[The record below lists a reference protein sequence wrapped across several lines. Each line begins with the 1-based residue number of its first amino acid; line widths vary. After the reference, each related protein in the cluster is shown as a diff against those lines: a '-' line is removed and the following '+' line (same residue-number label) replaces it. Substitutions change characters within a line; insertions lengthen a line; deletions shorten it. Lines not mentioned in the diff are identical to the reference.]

1 MRINYEKLTIKP
13 KVFGTIFGLC
23 LLAMIF
29 LMVTFL
35 WVPIG
40 NYIKN
45 FLPSFLSLFYAVAT
59 LFAFGVLVKIFSLFV
74 TMFFV
79 KDKMNKLR
87 SMNETL
93 SYLLLSSLAGAAFTA
108 FQPFFSLELFLNDEP
123 YNPDNM
129 ISIALFSLG
138 NYFIENS
145 YFLYFSG
152 ASLIA
157 FLFFRFY
164 LLKNKIVLELKLE
177 TREIEFSEKE
187 KFYLSL
193 FICVALVFVV
203 VGGFFILFW
212 FLVLLM
218 DKIIT

>member
-1 MRINYEKLTIKP
+1 MRIDYEKLTIKP
-13 KVFGTIFGLC
+13 KVSVI
-23 LLAMIF
+23 IF
-29 LMVTFL
+29 LLISIAMTFIMIAFL

-40 NYIKN
+40 IYMKN
-45 FLPSFLSLFYAVAT
+45 FLPSFLSLFYAVAS
-59 LFAFGVLVKIFSLFV
+59 LFAFGVLVRIFNLFV

-87 SMNETL
+87 SIDETL
-93 SYLLLSSLAGAAFTA
+93 LYLLLSSLAGATFTA
-108 FQPFFSLELFLNDEP
+108 FQPFFSLELFSNDKP

-129 ISIALFSLG
+129 ISVALFSLG

-145 YFLYFSG
+145 YFLYFLG

-164 LLKNKIVLELKLE
+164 LLKNKIVLELE
-177 TREIEFSEKE
+177 TKEITFSEKE

-193 FICVALVFVV
+193 LICAISIFAA
-203 VGGFFILFW
+203 VGGFFMFFW
-212 FLVLLM
+212 FLALLM
-218 DKIIT
+218 DK